1 MKAFDFITTVV
12 SHFGILMGLGIEIE
26 IEIDRDL
33 PTDIL
38 FNYYFE
44 NYYNYNEIR

>member
-1 MKAFDFITTVV
+1 MKVFDLVTTFV
-12 SHFGILMGLGIEIE
+12 SHFGVLMGLGVD